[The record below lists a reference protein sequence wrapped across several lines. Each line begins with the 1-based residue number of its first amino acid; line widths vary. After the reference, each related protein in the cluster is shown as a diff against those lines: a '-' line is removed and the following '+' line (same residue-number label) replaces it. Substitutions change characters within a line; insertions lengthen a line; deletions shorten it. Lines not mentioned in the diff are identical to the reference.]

1 VDGKLGSV
9 KRRVNQRT
17 LLASN
22 RCMYQRETLVYRCLL
37 LPAAVERT
45 SFCGRAGGRSEV
57 VQNQFW
63 CQVFIFQAIR
73 RGGYMDTD
81 HVHFNISCRI

>member
-1 VDGKLGSV
+1 MDGKLGSV

-45 SFCGRAGGRSEV
+45 SFCGRAGGRAV
-57 VQNQFW
+57 
-63 CQVFIFQAIR
+63 
-73 RGGYMDTD
+73 GGCAKSVLVPGFYFPS
-81 HVHFNISCRI
+81 H